1 MTAVVTVVSPIGRGR
16 GGRRLVSSTLMH
28 DDRRPIRI
36 VGFSGYLGDR
46 FAGFDEAMAD
56 ERVDVLI
63 GDYLAEITLAA
74 LSGRGEDGRSGF
86 VDYFLSQLG
95 PHLGRVVALGRKVVV
110 NACGFDP
117 AGLAT
122 AVRALARDAG
132 VPLGVAH
139 VEGDNLLDALETLRL
154 DGHELRHID
163 TGAPLSDWGY
173 PPVAA
178 NAYLGGW
185 GIAAALDAGADIV
198 ICGRVTDASLALGPA
213 AWWHSWSRTDWNR
226 LAGAV
231 VAGHIIE
238 CTAHAVGGNFSGFQ
252 DIPGLLRLGLPVAEI
267 AADGSSVITKPDD
280 RGGAVTT
287 DTVTAQLVYEI
298 QGPRYLNPDVTVDL
312 EHVQLNQLDT
322 DRVAVTGAIGSPPP
336 PTTKVAVF
344 ARIGYQAVA
353 TVFVTG
359 IDAVEKI
366 DLLRAQLAT
375 LFEHSEL
382 ADLEITPIGV
392 PAEAPASQWEATIAV
407 RIMATAGT
415 REPLAPHNFAARI
428 TSLYLSSYPGFY
440 HDIGASPTAPR
451 PRIDYWP
458 ALLANAAVR
467 HEVVL
472 DDGERIPIA
481 APALTAEVEQ
491 PVHTNPT
498 GTGDDLGPTRTAPLG
513 TVAFARSGD
522 KGANSNVG
530 IWARERRAWPWLR
543 DALTTETLRS
553 LVPELAEIDIV
564 RHEFPH
570 LRAVHFVLRGLLA
583 PAGSSN
589 LRVDQVGKAVGEY
602 LRAKQI
608 EIPVALFDRETVLG
622 AH

>member
-1 MTAVVTVVSPIGRGR
+1 MW
-16 GGRRLVSSTLMH
+16 H
-28 DDRRPIRI
+28 NRRPIRV

-46 FAGFDEAMAD
+46 FDGFHEAMAT
-56 ERVDVLI
+56 EGVDVMI

-74 LSGRGEDGRSGF
+74 LSGRGEGGRPRY
-86 VDYFLSQLG
+86 VEYFLAQLG
-95 PHLGRVVALGRKVVV
+95 PHLRQLAALGRRVVV
-110 NACGFDP
+110 NAGGFDP
-117 AGLAT
+117 AGLAD
-122 AVRALARDAG
+122 AVRALADDAG
-132 VPLGVAH
+132 VPLRIAH
-139 VEGDNLLDALETLRL
+139 VRGDNLLDRLESLHRE
-154 DGHELRHID
+154 GNELRHLD

-173 PPVAA
+173 EPVAA

-198 ICGRVTDASLALGPA
+198 ICGRVTDASLVLGPA
-213 AWWHSWSRTDWNR
+213 AWWHGWSRTDWNP

-238 CTAHAVGGNFSGFQ
+238 CTAHAIGGNFSGFQ
-252 DIPGLLRLGLPVAEI
+252 DVPGLLHVGLPIAEI
-267 AADGSSVITKPDD
+267 AADGSTVITKQADQ
-280 RGGAVTT
+280 GGAVTT

-298 QGPRYLNPDVTVDL
+298 QGPRYLNPDVTVHLDEVRL
-312 EHVQLNQLDT
+312 EQVAA
-322 DRVAVTGAIGSPPP
+322 DRVAVSGAVGSPPP
-336 PTTKVAVF
+336 GTTKVAIF

-359 IDAVEKI
+359 IDAGEKI

-382 ADLEITPIGV
+382 EDLEITPIGV
-392 PAEAPASQWEATIAV
+392 PAEAPATQWEATIAV
-407 RIMATAGT
+407 RIIATART
-415 REPLAPHNFAARI
+415 REPLEPGNFAARI

-440 HDIGASPTAPR
+440 QDTGVPPSRPR

-458 ALLANAAVR
+458 ALLANGAVR

-472 DDGERIPIA
+472 DDGECISIQPPQIA
-481 APALTAEVEQ
+481 AEVEQ
-491 PVHTNPT
+491 PAHPDPT
-498 GTGDDLGPTRTAPLG
+498 RSDEGLGPTRTAPLG
-513 TVAFARSGD
+513 AVAFARSGD

-530 IWARERRAWPWLR
+530 IWAREPHVWPWLR
-543 DALTTETLRS
+543 NALTTETLRS
-553 LVPELAEIDIV
+553 LAPELAEIGIV

-602 LRAKQI
+602 LRAKQL
-608 EIPVALFDRETVLG
+608 EIPVALLDREAVTS